1 ISTHTPV
8 SMNGSQSV
16 PCTSSPKVVE
26 TKSSIKSS
34 QLEVEFE
41 MQRESEAPTSPVRN
55 NPDFFKESFP
65 EDPSTWSVDEVIMFL
80 QDVDP
85 QTLDPLVD
93 LFRDHEI
100 DGKALL
106 LLKSDVIMKYMGLKL
121 GPALKLCYYIEKL
134 KEGKYN

>member
-1 ISTHTPV
+1 MGPEPIPTPDV
-8 SMNGSQSV
+8 VTYPPLFDPQPSRHN
-16 PCTSSPKVVE
+16 TSPPYTPSAY
-26 TKSSIKSS
+26 
-34 QLEVEFE
+34 
-41 MQRESEAPTSPVRN
+41 APTSPVRN

-93 LFRDHEI
+93 LFRDHGI

-106 LLKSDVIMKYMGLKL
+106 LLRSDMMIKFMGLKV
-121 GPALKLCYYIEKL
+121 GTALKLCHYIDRL
-134 KEGKYN
+134 KGRRYISNL